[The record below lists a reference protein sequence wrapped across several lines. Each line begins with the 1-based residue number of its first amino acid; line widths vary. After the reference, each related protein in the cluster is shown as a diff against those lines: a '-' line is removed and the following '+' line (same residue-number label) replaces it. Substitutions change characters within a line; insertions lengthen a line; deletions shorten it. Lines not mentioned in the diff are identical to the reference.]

1 VTEGFAEFRGHRT
14 WYRVTGSP
22 DAGRAPLVVLHGG
35 PGCTHDYVDS
45 FAGLAGT
52 GRAVVHYDQLGN
64 GRSTHLPDVD
74 PGFWTVDLFLAEL
87 DNLLTHLGIGDRYHL
102 LGQSWGGMLAA
113 EHAATRPTGL
123 RSLVIADSPAS
134 MMLWL
139 DAAAGLRAELP
150 QDVQDTLIRHEQ
162 AGTTD
167 SEEYA
172 EATRVFYDRHVCRIP
187 WPDEVARS
195 FAAIDD
201 DPTVY
206 HAMNGPNEFLVIGS
220 LKDWSIIDRLDR
232 IAAPTFLVSGRY
244 DEATP
249 ATVQPYA
256 DGIADV
262 RWQIFENSSH
272 MPHVEEK
279 DACLQAVAD
288 FIDQHD

>member
-14 WYRVTGSP
+14 WYRVTGSL
-22 DAGRAPLVVLHGG
+22 DAGKPPLVVLHGG

-45 FAGLAGT
+45 FAGLADT

-64 GRSTHLPDVD
+64 GRSTHLPDED

-87 DNLLTHLGIGDRYHL
+87 DNLLTHLGIRDRYHL
-102 LGQSWGGMLAA
+102 LGQSWGGMLGA
-113 EHAATRPTGL
+113 EHAATLPPGL
-123 RSLVIADSPAS
+123 RSLVIANSPAS

-139 DAAAGLRAELP
+139 DAAAGLRAALP
-150 QDVQDTLIRHEQ
+150 QDVQDALIRHEQ
-162 AGTTD
+162 DGTTD
-167 SEEYA
+167 SAEYA
-172 EATRVFYDRHVCRIP
+172 EATRAFYDRHVCRIP

-288 FIDQHD
+288 FLAQHD